1 MRKIYSF
8 RILDFKRARDVRA
21 RAQGDREESLP
32 RELPMKARLSR
43 FYPFYPFFLWDIVF
57 PSLFLSSARARATC
71 TNFCADFPLYSFL
84 NKRIQFSA
92 MVKAP

>member
-1 MRKIYSF
+1 MRKIYSS

-43 FYPFYPFFLWDIVF
+43 FYPFYPFFSWDIALVF
-57 PSLFLSSARARATC
+57 PPSLFLSRARASDVYKILC
-71 TNFCADFPLYSFL
+71 
-84 NKRIQFSA
+84 
-92 MVKAP
+92 

>member
-8 RILDFKRARDVRA
+8 RILDFKRSGDVRV

-43 FYPFYPFFLWDIVF
+43 FYPFYPFFSWDIALVF
-57 PSLFLSSARARATC
+57 PPLFLSRARASDVYKIVC
-71 TNFCADFPLYSFL
+71 
-84 NKRIQFSA
+84 
-92 MVKAP
+92 

>member
-1 MRKIYSF
+1 MRKIYSS
-8 RILDFKRARDVRA
+8 RILDFKRARDVRV

-57 PSLFLSSARARATC
+57 PSLFLSRARAS
-71 TNFCADFPLYSFL
+71 DVYKFL
-84 NKRIQFSA
+84 C
-92 MVKAP
+92 

>member
-1 MRKIYSF
+1 MCVKYIRLVFSILNARETFARVRKATA
-8 RILDFKRARDVRA
+8 KRV
-21 RAQGDREESLP
+21 LP

-43 FYPFYPFFLWDIVF
+43 FYPFYPFFLLDIVF
-57 PSLFLSSARARATC
+57 LLSFFRARARATC

>member
-32 RELPMKARLSR
+32 PREPDESKASR
-43 FYPFYPFFLWDIVF
+43 FYPFYPFSSCGISFFLLSF
-57 PSLFLSSARARATC
+57 FSSARP
-71 TNFCADFPLYSFL
+71 DVY
-84 NKRIQFSA
+84 KI
-92 MVKAP
+92 VY